1 MLQIPIPRHRR
12 LPVGERTLI
21 MGIINAT
28 PDSFYAG
35 SRRAAEGDAVAA
47 ARQMIEEGADILD
60 IGGESTRP
68 GSDPVPLAVELER
81 VLPVISAIREF
92 SDIPISVD
100 TRKAELA
107 RKACASGADIIND
120 VSALRDDPEMA
131 AFAAESGMPVVL
143 MHMQGTPK
151 SMQLDP
157 YYKDPVAEVREAL
170 LEFAGKA
177 ERAGVNRDRIILDPG
192 IGFGKRH
199 SDNLVL
205 LRHVSQLVATGYPV
219 LVGASRKGFIGRVLG
234 SDRPR
239 PTEGRLAGSLA
250 VHAYAALSGA
260 HIVRVHDVADTVDV
274 MRMLDAIR
282 HAEGASSG

>member
-1 MLQIPIPRHRR
+1 
-12 LPVGERTLI
+12 

-35 SRRAAEGDAVAA
+35 SRRAAEGAAVAA
-47 ARQMIEEGADILD
+47 ARQMIGEGADILD

-68 GSDPVPLAVELER
+68 GSDPVPLARELER
-81 VLPVISAIREF
+81 VLPIISAIREF

-107 RKACASGADIIND
+107 RKAFASGADIIND
-120 VSALRDDPEMA
+120 VSALRDDPDMA
-131 AFAAESGMPVVL
+131 ALAAETGMPVVL

-157 YYKDPVAEVREAL
+157 YYKDPVAEVREQL
-170 LEFAGKA
+170 LEFAGTA
-177 ERAGVNRDRIILDPG
+177 ERAGINRDRIILDPG

-205 LRHVSQLVATGYPV
+205 LRHVPQLVATGYPV

-234 SDRPR
+234 NDRPR
-239 PTEGRLAGSLA
+239 PPEGRLAGSLA